1 MVAENCTTN
10 PLHKAQNLMTYLL
23 SAPAHPPLYFL
34 TSPLQ
39 TFFLPGTRCFWT
51 GTQYFSQDESQ
62 DSLTKNIKNFQIGK
76 FTAMI
81 ILHFHLQPQFKN
93 ELFHILHIRFRN
105 LSRNKINMSFPRK
118 ALIKLRG
125 TQYYLLLQVHCF
137 YNNLPCD
144 R

>member
-1 MVAENCTTN
+1 MIQVHER
-10 PLHKAQNLMTYLL
+10 TYLE
-23 SAPAHPPLYFL
+23 
-34 TSPLQ
+34 
-39 TFFLPGTRCFWT
+39 RV
-51 GTQYFSQDESQ
+51 D
-62 DSLTKNIKNFQIGK
+62 TKNIKNFQIGK

-118 ALIKLRG
+118 VLININSEELSIIYFFKYIVSIIICLVIG
-125 TQYYLLLQVHCF
+125 NVFYLGVKIVSFVFLTLIDNLLAFNCGAG
-137 YNNLPCD
+137 